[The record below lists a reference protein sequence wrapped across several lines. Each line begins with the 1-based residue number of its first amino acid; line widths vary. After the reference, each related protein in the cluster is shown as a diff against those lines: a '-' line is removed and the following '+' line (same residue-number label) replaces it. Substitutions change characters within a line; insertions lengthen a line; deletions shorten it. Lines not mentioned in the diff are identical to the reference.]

1 MNFPESK
8 AEWRE
13 RLQPVIKEVKQ
24 EPIGSS
30 IFLILLVLYLS
41 GFVFNNA
48 QNQNALFSLAWFYD
62 AILLSW
68 TNLLILP
75 ILLLSTPW
83 KRHNR
88 DWGTFKDFAKMHL
101 YSPLLWILGYLG
113 LRLAY
118 KTLSVLSAL
127 ILELLNWLGT

>member
-13 RLQPVIKEVKQ
+13 RLQPVIKEFKQ

-48 QNQNALFSLAWFYD
+48 QNQNALFSLAWFYY

-75 ILLLSTPW
+75 ILLISTPL
-83 KRHNR
+83 KRNNR
-88 DWGTFKDFAKMHL
+88 DWETFKDLVKMHL
-101 YSPLLWILGYLG
+101 YSPLFWILGYLG
-113 LRLAY
+113 LRLVY

-127 ILELLNWLGT
+127 IVELLNWLGT